1 MEDTI
6 FALSSGA
13 PPAAIGVIRI
23 SGPEAGDALAA
34 LAGDLLP
41 ARSPRVRTLR
51 DCAGEPLDVAL
62 VLWFPGPATATG
74 ENLAEIHCHGGR
86 AVVAAIAAALG
97 RLEGL
102 REAEPGEFTRRA
114 FSNGRIDLAEA
125 EGLADLLAAET
136 DLQRKGALLSAGGA
150 LSRQIESWREQILG
164 LAASVEAVIDFAD
177 EDDVAGLPASFE
189 GEIGDL
195 AVEMRRIAGQPA
207 AERLRDGIRVVL
219 AGPPNTGKSSLF
231 NALLADDAAIVTAEA
246 GTTRD
251 VLERPIAIGG
261 VPFVLV
267 DTAGIREEG
276 AGMIEEIGI
285 ARARRAVDEGQIVLW
300 LGDPGQAPAGSIQ
313 INSKSDLESCP
324 GAEGLKVSAVTGA
337 GIGELLDLLVA
348 LGKEAL
354 PPVDQVGFNRR
365 QKQWALAAAEHLEAV
380 DVSGDLLV
388 AAENLRSARR
398 ALDRLVGRDSTE
410 EMLDALFGRFCIGK

>member
-1 MEDTI
+1 ME
-6 FALSSGA
+6 
-13 PPAAIGVIRI
+13 AI
-23 SGPEAGDALAA
+23 
-34 LAGDLLP
+34 
-41 ARSPRVRTLR
+41 
-51 DCAGEPLDVAL
+51 
-62 VLWFPGPATATG
+62 
-74 ENLAEIHCHGGR
+74 
-86 AVVAAIAAALG
+86 
-97 RLEGL
+97 
-102 REAEPGEFTRRA
+102 
-114 FSNGRIDLAEA
+114 
-125 EGLADLLAAET
+125 
-136 DLQRKGALLSAGGA
+136 
-150 LSRQIESWREQILG
+150 
-164 LAASVEAVIDFAD
+164 IDFAD

-219 AGPPNTGKSSLF
+219 AGPPNAGKSSLF
-231 NALLADDAAIVTAEA
+231 NALLADEAAIVTAEA

-267 DTAGIREEG
+267 DTAGMREEG

-285 ARARRAVDEGQIVLW
+285 ARARRAVEEGQIVLW
-300 LGDPGQAPAGSIQ
+300 LGEPGQAPTGSIQ
-313 INSKSDLESCP
+313 VNSKSDLEIHPSDD
-324 GAEGLKVSAVTGA
+324 GLEVSAVTGA
-337 GIGELLDLLVA
+337 GVGELLEHLVA

-380 DVSGDLLV
+380 DVEGDLLV

>member
-34 LAGDLLP
+34 LAGDLPP
-41 ARSPRVRTLR
+41 ARSPRVRALR

-74 ENLAEIHCHGGR
+74 EDLAEIHCHGGR
-86 AVVAAIAAALG
+86 AGGAAIAAALG

-219 AGPPNTGKSSLF
+219 AGPPNAGKSSLF
-231 NALLADDAAIVTAEA
+231 NALLADEAAIVTAEA

-267 DTAGIREEG
+267 DTAGMREQG
-276 AGMIEEIGI
+276 AGMIEGIGI
-285 ARARRAVDEGQIVLW
+285 ARARRAVEEGQIVLW
-300 LGDPGQAPAGSIQ
+300 LGEPGQAPAGSIQ
-313 INSKSDLESCP
+313 ITSKSDLESCP
-324 GAEGLKVSAVTGA
+324 GPGGLKVSAVTGA
-337 GIGELLDLLVA
+337 GIGDLLEHLVA